1 MPRPTKRRR
10 ICGLPEGKIFVCA
23 DVCEKQAE
31 PVVMTL
37 EEYET
42 MKRRMEQMEK
52 ALIRKSVQN
61 RWQWPGQRPSAFIT
75 APGLSWRSI

>member
-23 DVCEKQAE
+23 DACKKQAE

-52 ALIRKSVQN
+52 EIDFLKGALKE
-61 RWQWPGQRPSAFIT
+61 A
-75 APGLSWRSI
+75 RSEK

>member
-42 MKRRMEQMEK
+42 VRLIDHVGLNQEECAEQM
-52 ALIRKSVQN
+52 AVA
-61 RWQWPGQRPSAFIT
+61 GQRPSAFIT